1 MIFKEGTIVEGDFKG
16 EKVIGAVV
24 YAKELPLEKDKKAP
38 VEIFKVIFQNDM
50 TNTAVYGSALPNWAF
65 DMKEPER
72 QTHLIIGKHCP
83 GEVKPV

>member
-1 MIFKEGTIVEGDFKG
+1 MIFKEGTVVEGTHKG

-24 YAKELPLEKDKKAP
+24 QSRELLLDGEKT
-38 VEIFKVIFQNDM
+38 EILKVIFQNDM
-50 TNTAVYGSALPNWAF
+50 TNVAVYGTGMPNYGF
-65 DMKEPER
+65 DMKKPER